1 MRTSDSIIKI
11 APALLAAQKKITFA
25 LRDAKNPHFKNSYA
39 SLSSVIDAI
48 KGALNENGIVFIQ
61 TASPSEK
68 GCLALSTRLLH
79 ESGEWIED
87 TATVPL
93 PKSDPQGYGSAATY
107 ARRYCLAAIMG
118 LYQDDDDGNAG
129 SGIGTNANDFR
140 DLEDPKLVGLDLTD
154 IYTAMREADSPDAL
168 QKLFESAWE
177 NPQIT
182 ETQQAELTKFATQQR
197 KRFEK

>member
-1 MRTSDSIIKI
+1 MRTSETITKI
-11 APALLAAQKKITFA
+11 APALLAAQKQITFA
-25 LRDAKNPHFKNSYA
+25 AKDAKNPHFKNTYA
-39 SLSSVIDAI
+39 SLPSVIDAI

-107 ARRYCLAAIMG
+107 ARRYCLAAVMG

-129 SGIGTNANDFR
+129 SGVSSKAADFR
-140 DLEDPKLVGLDLTD
+140 DDLADT
-154 IYTAMREADSPDAL
+154 YTALREADTAEDLQRIFADAW
-168 QKLFESAWE
+168 KT
-177 NPQIT
+177 PQIT
-182 ETQQAELTKFATQQR
+182 KTQQQELKKVYEQHK
-197 KRFEK
+197 KRFTA

>member
-1 MRTSDSIIKI
+1 MKTSETITKI
-11 APALLAAQKKITFA
+11 APAMLAAQKQITFA
-25 LRDAKNPHFKNSYA
+25 PKDAKNPHFKNTYA
-39 SLSSVIDAI
+39 SLPSVIDAI
-48 KGALNENGIVFIQ
+48 KSALNENGIVFIQ

-129 SGIGTNANDFR
+129 SGVSGKEPDFK
-140 DLEDPKLVGLDLTD
+140 DLEDKSLVGLDLTD
-154 IYTAMREADSPDAL
+154 TYIAMREAESIEDL
-168 QKLFESAWE
+168 QRILDEAWG

-182 ETQQAELTKFATQQR
+182 DEQKKEIQRIAVQQK
-197 KRFEK
+197 KRIGE